1 MMKLG
6 LLAGICGA
14 AALALA
20 SAAGALPLGKA
31 GQGLAADAGLL
42 QPVHGCHADWRE
54 DRGGLHRHTRDCRR
68 IDDDGGPR
76 GGRVYEPPPPV
87 YVPPPRRECYYV
99 GPVRVCP

>member
-14 AALALA
+14 AAFALA

-31 GQGLAADAGLL
+31 GQGLAADDGLL
-42 QPVHGCHADWRE
+42 QPVHGCHADWRD
-54 DRGGLHRHTRDCRR
+54 DRFGYHRHARDCRR
-68 IDDDGGPR
+68 IDSGERFGPR
-76 GGRVYEPPPPV
+76 EPYYDPRPPV
-87 YVPPPRRECYYV
+87 YVPPPRECYYV